1 MTLIRSTMIAVAAAM
16 LLIGA
21 RPSAGP
27 VEQYPGGLMA
37 AAPTGSGNNRICRIE
52 TRPLSFGVYDTL
64 AATDTDALGQVIYT
78 CGNLSASSTAQG
90 SKAIRIELETGA
102 SSQYGV
108 RHMYTSGFSDRLE
121 YNIYLDP
128 THRIIWGNGTN
139 GTDAYIDSS
148 PPNRTPVVVPAFGRI
163 RGMQDVRTGEYVDTL
178 IARVVF

>member
-1 MTLIRSTMIAVAAAM
+1 MTLTRSAMIAVAAAM

-21 RPSAGP
+21 RPMAGP

-37 AAPTGSGNNRICRIE
+37 AAPTASGNRICAIE

-64 AATDTDALGQVIYT
+64 AASDTDALGQVIYT
-78 CGNLSASSTAQG
+78 CGNLGASGTASG
-90 SKAIRIELETGA
+90 SKSIRIELETGA
-102 SSQYGV
+102 SNQYGV
-108 RHMYTSGFSDRLE
+108 RRMYTSGFADALE

-139 GTDAYIDSS
+139 GTDAYVDSS

-163 RGMQDVRTGEYVDTL
+163 RGMQDVSTGEYVDTL